1 MHVSGTQTEKQQ
13 EFFVTWHVLQVPFM
27 LLRTPQSPPPPQS
40 VLQVYPTSCFLL
52 FFLQKV
58 PREHSP
64 AASSKAE
71 KYNMQNFAKIQS
83 FGTAGNE
90 GGLSG
95 RIVWS
100 TAYRYMT
107 IYQLF
112 FRASQFKQAIR
123 KRMSHPTVVGFLF
136 KHFSRQQLWS
146 KPVEFY
152 PSPILLQWCT
162 DTHHPTRVW
171 HLLIASNV
179 DARESGRLLLVKL
192 SDLLSKQSRKPCI
205 ACSAVQV
212 SPTPLSLHEETSISI
227 H

>member
-1 MHVSGTQTEKQQ
+1 MARASG
-13 EFFVTWHVLQVPFM
+13 PFYVAENP
-27 LLRTPQSPPPPQS
+27 TTPPPPQS
-40 VLQVYPTSCFLL
+40 VLQVSPTSCFLL
-52 FFLQKV
+52 FFLQKCPENTV
-58 PREHSP
+58 QQHLLKQR
-64 AASSKAE
+64 
-71 KYNMQNFAKIQS
+71 NTICKILQRFS
-83 FGTAGNE
+83 LLVQLGTR

-136 KHFSRQQLWS
+136 KHFCRQQLWS

-152 PSPILLQWCT
+152 PSPILSQWCT
-162 DTHHPTRVW
+162 DTHHPTWVW

-212 SPTPLSLHEETSISI
+212 SPTPLNLHEETSISI

>member
-1 MHVSGTQTEKQQ
+1 MARASG
-13 EFFVTWHVLQVPFM
+13 PFYVAENP
-27 LLRTPQSPPPPQS
+27 TTPPPKCSPGIS
-40 VLQVYPTSCFLL
+40 NFMFPSL
-52 FFLQKV
+52 FPPKV

-71 KYNMQNFAKIQS
+71 KYNMQNFTKIQS
-83 FGTAGNE
+83 FGTAGNK

-100 TAYRYMT
+100 TAHGYVT

-123 KRMSHPTVVGFLF
+123 NRMSHPTVVGFLF

-152 PSPILLQWCT
+152 PIPILLQWCT

-192 SDLLSKQSRKPCI
+192 SDLLFKQSRKHCI

-212 SPTPLSLHEETSISI
+212 SPTSLNLHEETSISI